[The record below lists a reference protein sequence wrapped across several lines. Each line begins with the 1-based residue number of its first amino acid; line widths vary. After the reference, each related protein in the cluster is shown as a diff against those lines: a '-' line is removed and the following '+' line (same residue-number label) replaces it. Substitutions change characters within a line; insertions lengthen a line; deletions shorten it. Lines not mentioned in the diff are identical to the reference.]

1 MNKIKIKVRS
11 LIAKFAKLIDHFS
24 AGQITPNFVT
34 YFGLVGFLLV
44 GYLIIVNQNILAAIF
59 LIIFGLFDTLDGEL
73 ARLQKSD
80 STKGMLLD
88 ASTDRLKEIIL
99 LAALAFQIVSRYH
112 QHQPIDALVVV
123 LALGTSILISYVK
136 AKGEAILASQ
146 DKNISHQ
153 KLNRIFGG
161 GLMSYEFRTV
171 IVIVAL
177 FFNLIIPALVVIIV
191 LGTYT
196 YLFRFFKIMKYLSSE

>member
-11 LIAKFAKLIDHFS
+11 LIAKFARLIDGFS
-24 AGQITPNFVT
+24 AGRITPNFVT

-73 ARLQKSD
+73 ARLQKTD
-80 STKGMLLD
+80 SPKGMLLD
-88 ASTDRLKEIIL
+88 ASTDRLKEVIL
-99 LAALAFQIVSRYH
+99 FAALAFQIVSRY
-112 QHQPIDALVVV
+112 HQPIDALVVV

-136 AKGEAILASQ
+136 AKGEAILANQ

-153 KLNRIFGG
+153 QLNRIFGG

-177 FFNLIIPALVVIIV
+177 FFNLVIPVLVVIIV

-196 YLFRFFKIMKYLSSE
+196 YLLRFFKIMKYLSSE

>member
-11 LIAKFAKLIDHFS
+11 LIAKFARLIDGFS
-24 AGQITPNFVT
+24 AGRITPNFVT

-73 ARLQKSD
+73 ARLQKTD
-80 STKGMLLD
+80 SPKGMLLD
-88 ASTDRLKEIIL
+88 ASTDRLKEVIL
-99 LAALAFQIVSRYH
+99 FAALAFQIVSRY
-112 QHQPIDALVVV
+112 HQPIDALVVV

-136 AKGEAILASQ
+136 AKGEAILANQ

-153 KLNRIFGG
+153 QLNRIFGG
-161 GLMSYEFRTV
+161 GLMSYEFRTL
-171 IVIVAL
+171 IIIIAL
-177 FFNLIIPALVVIIV
+177 FFNLIIPALMVLII

-196 YLFRFFKIMKYLSSE
+196 YLSRFLIISKYLSSE

>member
-11 LIAKFAKLIDHFS
+11 LIAKFARLIDGFS
-24 AGQITPNFVT
+24 AGRITPNFVT

-73 ARLQKSD
+73 ARLQKTD
-80 STKGMLLD
+80 SPKGMLLD
-88 ASTDRLKEIIL
+88 ASTDRLKEVIL
-99 LAALAFQIVSRYH
+99 FAALAFQTVSRY
-112 QHQPIDALVVV
+112 HQPIDALVVV

-136 AKGEAILASQ
+136 AKGEAILANQ

-153 KLNRIFGG
+153 QLNRIFGG

-177 FFNLIIPALVVIIV
+177 FFNLVIPVLVVIIV

-196 YLFRFFKIMKYLSSE
+196 YLLRFFKIMKYLSGE

>member
-11 LIAKFAKLIDHFS
+11 LIAKFARLIDGFS
-24 AGQITPNFVT
+24 AGRITPNFVT

-73 ARLQKSD
+73 ARLQKTD
-80 STKGMLLD
+80 SPKGMLLD
-88 ASTDRLKEIIL
+88 ASTDRLKEVIL
-99 LAALAFQIVSRYH
+99 FAALAFQTVSRY
-112 QHQPIDALVVV
+112 HQPIDALVVV

-136 AKGEAILASQ
+136 AKGEAILANQ

-153 KLNRIFGG
+153 KLNRIFSG
-161 GLMSYEFRTV
+161 GLMSYEFRIIIMV
-171 IVIVAL
+171 VAL
-177 FFNLIIPALVVIIV
+177 FFNLIIPVLVVIIV
-191 LGTYT
+191 LGTFT
-196 YLFRFFKIMKYLSSE
+196 YMLRFFKIMKYLSGE

>member
-11 LIAKFAKLIDHFS
+11 LIAKFARLIDGFS
-24 AGQITPNFVT
+24 AGRITPNFVT

-73 ARLQKSD
+73 ARLQKTD
-80 STKGMLLD
+80 SPKGMLLD
-88 ASTDRLKEIIL
+88 ASTDRLKEVIL
-99 LAALAFQIVSRYH
+99 FAALAFQIVSRY
-112 QHQPIDALVVV
+112 HQPIDALVVV
-123 LALGTSILISYVK
+123 LALGASILISYVK
-136 AKGEAILASQ
+136 AKGEAILANQ

-153 KLNRIFGG
+153 QLNRIFGG

-177 FFNLIIPALVVIIV
+177 FFNLVIPVLVVIIV

-196 YLFRFFKIMKYLSSE
+196 YLLRFFKIMKYLSSE

>member
-11 LIAKFAKLIDHFS
+11 LIAKFARLIDGFS
-24 AGQITPNFVT
+24 AGRITPNFVT

-73 ARLQKSD
+73 ARLQKTD
-80 STKGMLLD
+80 SPKGMLLD
-88 ASTDRLKEIIL
+88 ASTDRLKEVIL
-99 LAALAFQIVSRYH
+99 FAALAFQIVSRY
-112 QHQPIDALVVV
+112 HQPIDALVVV

-136 AKGEAILASQ
+136 AKGEAILANQ

-153 KLNRIFGG
+153 QLNRIFGG
-161 GLMSYEFRTV
+161 GLMSYEFRTL
-171 IVIVAL
+171 IIIIAL
-177 FFNLIIPALVVIIV
+177 FFNLIIPALMVLII

-196 YLFRFFKIMKYLSSE
+196 YLSRFLKL

>member
-11 LIAKFAKLIDHFS
+11 LIAKFARLIDGFS
-24 AGQITPNFVT
+24 AGRITPNFVT

-73 ARLQKSD
+73 ARLQKTD
-80 STKGMLLD
+80 SPKGMLLD
-88 ASTDRLKEIIL
+88 ASTDRLKEVIL
-99 LAALAFQIVSRYH
+99 LAALAFQIVSRY
-112 QHQPIDALVVV
+112 HQPIDALVVV

-136 AKGEAILASQ
+136 AKGEAILANQ

-153 KLNRIFGG
+153 KLNRIFSG
-161 GLMSYEFRTV
+161 GLMSYEFRIIIMV
-171 IVIVAL
+171 VAL
-177 FFNLIIPALVVIIV
+177 FFNLIIPVLVVIIV

-196 YLFRFFKIMKYLSSE
+196 YLLRFFKIMKYLSSE